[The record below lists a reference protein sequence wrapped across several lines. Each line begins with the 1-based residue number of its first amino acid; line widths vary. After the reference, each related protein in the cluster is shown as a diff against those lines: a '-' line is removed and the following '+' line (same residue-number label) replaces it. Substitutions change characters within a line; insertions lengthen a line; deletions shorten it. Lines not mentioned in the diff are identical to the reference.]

1 MSGKTWIVLLVS
13 MVACR
18 AGYAEHSPLLP
29 RPQQVRYGSGSISVR
44 GLRITFLSPPS
55 TEDRFAA
62 EELRSWMRERTGL
75 DVPIESNGNEQ
86 RRGVGD
92 CSGPCRITR

>member
-1 MSGKTWIVLLVS
+1 MNGKTWIVSLLS
-13 MVACR
+13 MVVYR

-29 RPQQVRYGSGSISVR
+29 RPQQVRYGSGSISLR

-62 EELRSWMRERTGL
+62 EELRSWVRERTGL
-75 DVPIESNGNEQ
+75 DLLI
-86 RRGVGD
+86 
-92 CSGPCRITR
+92 GPYSK